1 MVSSYDPIYC
11 LIRPYWSLMHG
22 ALIWCEAQR
31 MSSAMWPFCIQ
42 QFHHQ
47 HSACL
52 RHNMPMSL
60 IQNHLREN
68 IFWCDNYM
76 YVMYCFPYLDY
87 TPRLCMYIAHCRL
100 HIEDCTLQIAHCTLQ
115 GWILNLTSQS
125 HLQWL
130 FFQRMLKHITQTFL
144 IICHFSCLRE
154 ANAINHIRYMWNN
167 QKIWH
172 QSEGDLAGIWS

>member
-100 HIEDCTLQIAHCTLQ
+100 HIADFTLHIAGVNFESYLTVTPPVAFLPEDVETYHPD
-115 GWILNLTSQS
+115 ILDHLPFLLSAGSQCNKS
-125 HLQWL
+125 H
-130 FFQRMLKHITQTFL
+130 
-144 IICHFSCLRE
+144 
-154 ANAINHIRYMWNN
+154 
-167 QKIWH
+167 
-172 QSEGDLAGIWS
+172 